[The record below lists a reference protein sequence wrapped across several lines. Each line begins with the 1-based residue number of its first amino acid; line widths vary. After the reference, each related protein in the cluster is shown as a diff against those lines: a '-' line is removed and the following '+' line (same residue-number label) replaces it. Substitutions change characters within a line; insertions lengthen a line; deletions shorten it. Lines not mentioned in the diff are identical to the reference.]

1 MHQIYAFSL
10 NSSGKCVKSVL
21 QILLNNHR
29 THGISLLVRCIVVY
43 LHEKLPSVQRG
54 EVCHAINLFG
64 IFAWKIN
71 YRRQNMRKILVSL
84 LASLTAFQLGITAVS
99 AINTDNNIMQ
109 NDYLTLY
116 VGQDEDN
123 LCRYQLSANIGDLE
137 NENDNGKNL
146 MYENFYSSYTTVV
159 VNGKEY
165 RFGEGESVSSPTYN
179 YEAKT
184 CTAVQKFGDVEVTQ
198 TLSFADGMKT
208 GHDDMLLVTYSAK
221 NTSDQDVL
229 FGIRI
234 MLDSELDKDDKCV
247 VKADDALLNFEKE
260 YKDSIPQQWSVI
272 SENGDITAYGKI
284 LTQPDSIEFADWS
297 SLFDKKWDYK
307 VDGSADIND
316 SATALIW
323 NNKTLSAGQA
333 EEYSVYYGV
342 KNKAAENSNP
352 DESSNS
358 TETSTDN
365 SLTESSTENSAAEVS
380 KDNSVTENSNS
391 VFTGQDTALLSTL
404 IAALMASVSVIVLTL
419 KKKRKEGGKHE

>member
-1 MHQIYAFSL
+1 MR
-10 NSSGKCVKSVL
+10 K
-21 QILLNNHR
+21 
-29 THGISLLVRCIVVY
+29 LLVT
-43 LHEKLPSVQRG
+43 
-54 EVCHAINLFG
+54 
-64 IFAWKIN
+64 
-71 YRRQNMRKILVSL
+71 L
-84 LASLTAFQLGITAVS
+84 LASLTAFQLGMTTVS
-99 AINTDNNIMQ
+99 AINTDSNIMQ

-123 LCRYQLSANIGDLE
+123 LCRYQISANKGDLE
-137 NENDNGKNL
+137 NDKDNGKNL

-165 RFGEGESVSSPTYN
+165 RFGEGESISAPTYN

-221 NTSDQDVL
+221 NTGSKDVL

-260 YKDSIPQQWSVI
+260 YKDSIPQQWSVM
-272 SENGDITAYGKI
+272 SKDGEITAYGKI

-307 VDGSADIND
+307 VNGAEDIND
-316 SATALIW
+316 SATALVW

-342 KNKAAENSNP
+342 KNKATENSNP
-352 DESSNS
+352 DENSNTDENSKTENPTESSV
-358 TETSTDN
+358 TENSTDN
-365 SLTESSTENSAAEVS
+365 SVTENS
-380 KDNSVTENSNS
+380 KDNSVTENSDS
-391 VFTGQDTALLSTL
+391 VFTGQNTTLLSTL
-404 IAALMASVSVIVLTL
+404 IVALIASVSVIVLAL
-419 KKKRKEGGKHE
+419 NKKRKGGSKHE

>member
-1 MHQIYAFSL
+1 MR
-10 NSSGKCVKSVL
+10 K
-21 QILLNNHR
+21 
-29 THGISLLVRCIVVY
+29 LLVT
-43 LHEKLPSVQRG
+43 
-54 EVCHAINLFG
+54 
-64 IFAWKIN
+64 
-71 YRRQNMRKILVSL
+71 L
-84 LASLTAFQLGITAVS
+84 LASLTAFQLGMATVS

-123 LCRYQLSANIGDLE
+123 LCRYQISANSGDLE
-137 NENDNGKNL
+137 NDKDNGKNL

-165 RFGEGESVSSPTYN
+165 RFGEGESVSAPTYN

-221 NTSDQDVL
+221 NTGDKDVL

-260 YKDSIPQQWSVI
+260 YKDSIPQQWSVM
-272 SENGDITAYGKI
+272 SEDGEITAYGKI
-284 LTQPDSIEFADWS
+284 LTQPDSIAFADWS

-307 VDGSADIND
+307 VNGAEDIND
-316 SATALIW
+316 SATALVW
-323 NNKTLSAGQA
+323 NNKALSAGQA

-342 KNKAAENSNP
+342 KNKATENSKPDENSNSDENSKTENP
-352 DESSNS
+352 TESSV
-358 TETSTDN
+358 TENSTDN
-365 SLTESSTENSAAEVS
+365 SVAENS
-380 KDNSVTENSNS
+380 KDNSVTENSDS
-391 VFTGQDTALLSTL
+391 VFTGQNTTLLSTL
-404 IAALMASVSVIVLTL
+404 IVALVASVSVIVLAL
-419 KKKRKEGGKHE
+419 NKKRRGGSKHE

>member
-1 MHQIYAFSL
+1 
-10 NSSGKCVKSVL
+10 
-21 QILLNNHR
+21 
-29 THGISLLVRCIVVY
+29 
-43 LHEKLPSVQRG
+43 
-54 EVCHAINLFG
+54 
-64 IFAWKIN
+64 
-71 YRRQNMRKILVSL
+71 MRKILVTL
-84 LASLTAFQLGITAVS
+84 LASLTAFQLGVTTVS
-99 AINTDNNIMQ
+99 AINTDNSIMQ

-137 NENDNGKNL
+137 NKNDNGKNL

-165 RFGEGESVSSPTYN
+165 RFGEGEDVSAPTYN

-221 NTSDQDVL
+221 NTGNEDVL

-234 MLDSELDKDDKCV
+234 MLDSELDEDDKCV

-260 YKDSIPQQWSVI
+260 YKDSIPQQWSVM

-284 LTQPDSIEFADWS
+284 LTQPDSVIFADWS

-307 VDGSADIND
+307 VDGSEDIND
-316 SATALIW
+316 SAAALVW
-323 NNKTLSAGQA
+323 NNKTLSSGQT

-342 KNKAAENSNP
+342 KNKASEDIKP
-352 DESSNS
+352 DESSNPEENS
-358 TETSTDN
+358 ETEN
-365 SLTESSTENSAAEVS
+365 PTESSVTENSKDNSVAESS

-404 IAALMASVSVIVLTL
+404 LVALMASVSVIVLTL
-419 KKKRKEGGKHE
+419 KKKRRGGSKHE